1 MLYSAVEA
9 VCLVLAGM
17 VQELPQICCALL
29 AGMFNC
35 PHTGVA
41 LAALIKLRERGI
53 IAPTDR
59 TIVVST
65 ANGLKFANSKV
76 AYHSREIDGM
86 GCQYANQPTPVKN
99 DLGSVMD
106 AIKSKFQ
113 F

>member
-1 MLYSAVEA
+1 MVFFLTPR
-9 VCLVLAGM
+9 CLSGDDR
-17 VQELPQICCALL
+17 LL
-29 AGMFNC
+29 SVRCHAGMFNC

-41 LAALIKLRERGI
+41 LAALIKLRERGV
-53 IAPTDR
+53 IAPSDR

-106 AIKSKFQ
+106 AIKTKFQ